1 MILIELKKIKMEI
14 QNEKSSLETSSAE
27 KSTVK
32 KARVLISPGVHR
44 SVLENQS
51 FIVEGKVVIEL
62 LELFNQFDDTGKQ
75 ICAILSR
82 YKGIGDQHYVVSK
95 CIVNGEIKKELT
107 EANMSENE
115 LDEFKKE
122 WIFVQKWRMFRNSLY
137 EHIFSDV

>member
-1 MILIELKKIKMEI
+1 MILIEIKMEI
-14 QNEKSSLETSSAE
+14 QNEISSSEISSTE

-32 KARVLISPGVHR
+32 KARVLIQPGVHR